1 MAFDNDPSKRNAR
14 PAGRH
19 AAGNHA
25 RQQPDPTQPSP
36 TQAMPP
42 QGRPTRPQQRT
53 GAFSPVVSPDE
64 VGRSKGGRAR
74 GGGSGVSMNLGPKK
88 RSGAKAAAIA
98 VLAIALFLGAVV
110 GLEFGLSN
118 GKVHHGVKVEG
129 VAIGGMDR
137 AEATKT
143 LQAALDSKLA
153 GSSVRTAPSEKVITR
168 LEESAVNDASG
179 EAPAEGNVSDAG
191 EGSQDAPVESG
202 GDALA
207 WSFSAADL
215 GATID
220 AAALVDEAMDVG
232 RISGFGSAI
241 SGVGE
246 RLSSWFGQVDIP
258 ARVDFEAGA
267 FEAAL
272 QTIDDAIG
280 VSMVNCGITIN
291 AEGVASVTAGRVGE
305 RVDPDAFSSKAAK
318 MLLGKESSSFEVP
331 MIDVPLDVDSDE
343 AQVTADAITAA
354 IADPVTFAY
363 EEHSWQIWAPML
375 GEWTKVEVE
384 GEGESAKLVPS
395 IDAAKAYDGL
405 QGQMG
410 PVGYGTAGNAM
421 FDVSS
426 GVPVITGGTMGIGPD
441 IKTGVHELD
450 GMLYG
455 EGTAEADRTITLEKA
470 EVEPEITAE
479 DAANMGVVELIT
491 SYKLGYGSNGGSN
504 REYNIE
510 LCLDSLNGSLIAPG
524 HDWNWNDIVG
534 NCNEAAGYKEANV
547 IVDNKY
553 EKSFGGGICNV
564 ATGVFNAAYEAG
576 FPIVERSNHS
586 LYQPNY
592 PLGRDAAVSWEYP
605 TLIFTNDT
613 DHYILVTASY
623 DGVDMTIDIWGT
635 SPHRTVES
643 VNSDWSGSDESGKS
657 ITNYRTV
664 KDADGNVIRE
674 DRFPSYFPPVPDE
687 KKG

>member
-1 MAFDNDPSKRNAR
+1 MAFDNDPSKRNGQ
-14 PAGRH
+14 PVGRH
-19 AAGNHA
+19 AAGGHV
-25 RQQPDPTQPSP
+25 RPQPHS

-42 QGRPTRPQQRT
+42 QGRPSRPQQRT

-64 VGRSKGGRAR
+64 IGRSKGGRAK
-74 GGGSGVSMNLGPKK
+74 GGGSNPYMDLGPKK
-88 RSGAKAAAIA
+88 RSGAKVAALA
-98 VLAIALFLGAVV
+98 VLVIVVFIGAIV
-110 GLEFGLSN
+110 GLEFGLNN

-129 VAIGGMDR
+129 VAIGGMDK
-137 AEATKT
+137 AEATQT
-143 LQAALDSKLA
+143 LQTALDSKLA
-153 GSSVRTAPSEKVITR
+153 GSSVRVAPSEKVISR
-168 LEESAVNDASG
+168 LEESAVDDASG
-179 EAPAEGNVSDAG
+179 EAPAQGDAAAVG
-191 EGSQDAPVESG
+191 EETDPSVESG
-202 GDALA
+202 GESGGEALA
-207 WSFSAADL
+207 WSFSADDL
-215 GATID
+215 GATVD
-220 AAALVDEAMDVG
+220 AAALVDEALNVG
-232 RISGFGSAI
+232 RISGFDNAI

-258 ARVDFEAGA
+258 AKVDFDKEALQS
-267 FEAAL
+267 AL

-280 VSMVNCGITIN
+280 VSMVNCGIAIN
-291 AEGVASVTAGRVGE
+291 ADGVASVTAGRVGE
-305 RVDPDAFSSKAAK
+305 KVDPEAFVSKATK
-318 MLLGKESSSFEVP
+318 VLLGEQASSFEAP
-331 MIDVPLDVDSDE
+331 MTDIPLDVDSDE
-343 AQVTADAITAA
+343 AQVTAEAITAA
-354 IADPVTFAY
+354 IAEPVTFAY

-410 PVGYGTAGNAM
+410 PVGYGTAGNAT

-441 IKTGVHELD
+441 IKAGVHELD

-455 EGTAEADRTITLEKA
+455 GTDAAADRTITLEKA

-491 SYKLGYGSNGGSN
+491 SYKLGYGSNGGTN

-510 LCLDSLNGSLIAPG
+510 LCLDSLNGSLVAPG
-524 HDWNWNDIVG
+524 HNWNWNDIVG
-534 NCNEAAGYKEANV
+534 NCNEAAGYKEAN
-547 IVDNKY
+547 IIMNNKY

-576 FPIVERSNHS
+576 FPIVERANHS

-605 TLIFTNDT
+605 TLVFTNDT

-623 DGVDMTIDIWGT
+623 DGVDMTISIWGT

-643 VNSDWSGSDESGKS
+643 VNSDWSGSDEDGKS

-664 KDADGNVIRE
+664 KDADGTVIRE
-674 DRFPSYFPPVPDE
+674 DKFPSYFPPVPEE
-687 KKG
+687 KKE